1 MQRERKKCGPG
12 FKSLTCEYFIQY
24 VCNRVNVIISGCNGA
39 VQEQSRM
46 RVFSSL
52 ASLPETHEMLRNTCR
67 DFADNELVPIAAELD
82 REHRFPKE
90 QVSTPQQ

>member
-1 MQRERKKCGPG
+1 
-12 FKSLTCEYFIQY
+12 
-24 VCNRVNVIISGCNGA
+24 
-39 VQEQSRM
+39 M

-52 ASLPETHEMLRNTCR
+52 ASLPEIHEMLRNTCR